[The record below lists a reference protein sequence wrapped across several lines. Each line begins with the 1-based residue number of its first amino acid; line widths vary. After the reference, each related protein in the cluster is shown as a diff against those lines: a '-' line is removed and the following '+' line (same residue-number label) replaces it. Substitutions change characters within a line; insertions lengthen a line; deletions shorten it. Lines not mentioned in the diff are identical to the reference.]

1 MQFIVNNINV
11 FIVTSAWDY
20 EGNVNQW
27 IYVDEAEARAQFDYQ
42 ASLLKAVFRARN
54 TARLADSVTLEGPFP
69 FGSNVLSFGE
79 KRVIAHCHPA
89 HEAKEAA
96 YQARLQRDKEK
107 RAAKKAAA
115 KGAEAT
121 NGG

>member
-27 IYVDEAEARAQFDYQ
+27 IYADEAQARAQFDYQ
-42 ASLLKAVFRARN
+42 AGLLKAEFLTPNAIRS
-54 TARLADSVTLEGPFP
+54 ADSVTFEGPFP
-69 FGSNVLSFGE
+69 LGSNVLSFGE

-107 RAAKKAAA
+107 RRAKKAAA
-115 KGAEAT
+115 AQA
-121 NGG
+121 